1 MVDQHNSF
9 EHDSFEHVTFSLDD
23 GVALV
28 TLNRPDRLN
37 AFTGR
42 MGDEL
47 GRIYG
52 RCDADDAVRAVVLT
66 GAGRAFC
73 AGADFERGSE
83 TFASPSGPVR
93 EFTASPVRPR
103 AWEVRKP
110 VVAAINGHAIGIG
123 LTIPMQCDIRL
134 VAEDARLGFV
144 HVRRGVIPDAHS
156 HWTVPRAA
164 GFAVAAELL
173 LTGREFSG
181 REAVALGLASRA
193 LPAAE
198 VLPAA
203 LELARD
209 VARNTAP
216 LSVALSKRLLWSG
229 TALGPDDVER
239 VETELHRVVM
249 GREDAREG
257 VVAFVEKRDPVWQ
270 LSPTRD
276 WPDDFPL

>member
-1 MVDQHNSF
+1 LAHDDGGFEQVELTVDR
-9 EHDSFEHVTFSLDD
+9 

-28 TLNRPDRLN
+28 TLNRPERLN

-47 GRIYG
+47 GRIYA

-83 TFASPSGPVR
+83 TFASPSDGAQR

-103 AWEVRKP
+103 AWDVRKP

-123 LTIPMQCDIRL
+123 LTIPMQCDIRF
-134 VAEDARLGFV
+134 VAETARLGFV

-173 LTGREFSG
+173 LTGREFTG
-181 REAVALGLASRA
+181 REAVQLGLASRA
-193 LPAAE
+193 LPAAD

-216 LSVALSKRLLWSG
+216 LSVALSKRLLWAGSV
-229 TALGPDDVER
+229 LDRDEVER
-239 VETELHRVVM
+239 LETELHHVVM
-249 GREDAREG
+249 GRDDAREG
-257 VVAFVEKRDPVWQ
+257 VLAFVEKRDPVWR

-276 WPDDFPL
+276 WPDDLELEL

>member
-1 MVDQHNSF
+1 VVEEARAY
-9 EHDSFEHVTFSLDD
+9 EHIAFDVDD

-28 TLNRPDRLN
+28 TLNRPERLN

-47 GRIYG
+47 GDAYA
-52 RCDADDAVRAVVLT
+52 RCDRDDAVRAIVLT

-73 AGADFERGSE
+73 AGADFERGAD
-83 TFASPSGPVR
+83 TFASPNDERRR
-93 EFTASPVRPR
+93 EFTASPVSPR
-103 AWEVRKP
+103 AWDVRKP
-110 VVAAINGHAIGIG
+110 VIAAVNGHAIGIG
-123 LTIPMQCDIRL
+123 LTIPMQCDIRF

-173 LTGREFSG
+173 LTGREIRG
-181 REAVALGLASRA
+181 GEAVAMGLASRA
-193 LPAAE
+193 LPAAD

-203 LELARD
+203 LDLARD

-216 LSVALSKRLLWSG
+216 LSVALSKRLLWASP
-229 TALGPDDVER
+229 ALGRDEVER
-239 VETELHRVVM
+239 LETELHRVVM
-249 GREDAREG
+249 GRQDAREG
-257 VVAFVEKRDPVWQ
+257 VLAFVEKRAPDWS

-276 WPDDFPL
+276 WPPDLDV

>member
-1 MVDQHNSF
+1 VAHGDD
-9 EHDSFEHVTFSLDD
+9 EFEHVTFTVDG

-28 TLNRPDRLN
+28 TLNRPERLN

-47 GRIYG
+47 GRIYE
-52 RCDADDAVRAVVLT
+52 RCDVDDTVRVVVLT

-73 AGADFERGSE
+73 SGADFERGSE
-83 TFASPSGPVR
+83 TFASPRTHGAR

-110 VVAAINGHAIGIG
+110 VIAAINGHAIGIG
-123 LTIPMQCDIRL
+123 LTIPMQCDIRF
-134 VAEDARLGFV
+134 VAETARLGFV
-144 HVRRGVIPDAHS
+144 HVRRGVVPDAHS

-181 REAVALGLASRA
+181 REAVELGLASRA
-193 LPAAE
+193 LPADD

-229 TALGPDDVER
+229 AALGPDDVER
-239 VETELHRVVM
+239 LETQLHHVVM

-257 VVAFVEKRDPVWQ
+257 VLAFVEKREPVWR

-276 WPDDFPL
+276 WPADLEL